1 MHLRHCGDNDEL
13 YFRDYLIEH
22 PDIAREYEKL
32 KLNLW
37 KEYEYNRDG
46 YTNAKTEFIKNIQNK
61 RKVYIRTDI
70 KNLNLGGR
78 GKMQYNSEFW
88 NALDKLVT
96 NSEIVIDRPKGTSHP
111 KYPNFIY
118 RVDYGYL
125 KDTSSMDGAGIDV
138 WVGSGEKKVDAIMC
152 IVDLMKKDSEIKILI
167 GCTEE
172 EKAIVY
178 ETHNETQFMKGV
190 LILR

>member
-1 MHLRHCGDNDEL
+1 MHLRHCSDNDEL

-37 KEYEYNRDG
+37 KEYEHNRDG

-70 KNLNLGGR
+70 KNLNLGGS

-152 IVDLMKKDSEIKILI
+152 IVDLVKKDSEIKILI